1 MNGILILIK
10 FSKLQNNKLIIN
22 FNPLTPSNSSLQ
34 IKNQSIK
41 CKPTKIKATMLKK
54 IKSKRRL
61 TEPHISPAVMGAG
74 SSHGGPENGDRDK
87 EPIGT

>member
-1 MNGILILIK
+1 
-10 FSKLQNNKLIIN
+10 
-22 FNPLTPSNSSLQ
+22 
-34 IKNQSIK
+34 
-41 CKPTKIKATMLKK
+41 MLKK